1 MTIIFTE
8 PDRTAASHLGADLDR
23 ILELRPG
30 RSGVALCNV
39 AGTLPLF
46 STHFPRYPIL
56 PGVLML
62 ESMAALA
69 AAAAGGPWRLSSV
82 RGLRFRQ
89 FVVPGD
95 QVIITVDLLEHAGD
109 TSRWKAEARVE
120 GRLVASAR
128 SLEMSSVEPE
138 ARP

>member
-1 MTIIFTE
+1 MTTIVTE
-8 PDRTAASHLGADLDR
+8 SDTTAESGLDR
-23 ILELRPG
+23 ILELQPG
-30 RSGVALCNV
+30 RHGVALCNI

-46 STHFPRYPIL
+46 STHFPRRPIL

-69 AAAAGGPWRLSSV
+69 ATTAGGPWRLRSV

-95 QVIITVDLLEHAGD
+95 QVIITVELLEHAGD

-128 SLEMSSVEPE
+128 SLEMSALEPE
-138 ARP
+138 ART

>member
-1 MTIIFTE
+1 MTTTFAE
-8 PDRTAASHLGADLDR
+8 SDLSADLDR
-23 ILELRPG
+23 ILELQPG
-30 RSGVALCNV
+30 RRGVALCNV
-39 AGTLPLF
+39 PATLPLF

-69 AAAAGGPWRLSSV
+69 AVTAGGSWRLRSV

-95 QVIITVDLLEHAGD
+95 QVTITVDLLAHTGD
-109 TSRWKAEARVE
+109 TSRWKAESRVD
-120 GRLVASAR
+120 GRLVAAAR
-128 SLEMSSVEPE
+128 SLEMDRCELEVN
-138 ARP
+138 R